1 MSFMH
6 TIRLLQQA
14 QVVIAHK
21 RVACCQVLP
30 ALGGDFSERIN
41 DRKCVCR
48 GIHVARSTNGLPEG
62 ALLKMPPRASTANW
76 EINRHRCS
84 LSAAANPPAYPC
96 VRQIFDPI
104 IALDTA
110 CKKAKKSLQA
120 RTFFNRLEEPLTVV
134 PRQCASSSKFLSCPA
149 FPPPSAQQATRWPH
163 AAKAMKLLA
172 HRKN

>member
-30 ALGGDFSERIN
+30 ALGGNFIERIN
-41 DRKCVCR
+41 DRKCVCS
-48 GIHVARSTNGLPEG
+48 GIHVARSTNGLPKG

-84 LSAAANPPAYPC
+84 LSVAVNPPAYPC

-110 CKKAKKSLQA
+110 CKKAKKSLHA
-120 RTFFNRLEEPLTVV
+120 RNFFNRLKSRSPLYPGSVQA
-134 PRQCASSSKFLSCPA
+134 PASSCLAPA

-163 AAKAMKLLA
+163 AAKAMKLRV